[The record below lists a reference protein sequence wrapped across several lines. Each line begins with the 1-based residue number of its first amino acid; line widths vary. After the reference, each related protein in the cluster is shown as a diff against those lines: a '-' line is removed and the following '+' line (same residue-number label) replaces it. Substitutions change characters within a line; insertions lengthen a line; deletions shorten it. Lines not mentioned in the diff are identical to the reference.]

1 MTLLLSI
8 LALIAGPFIYALG
21 RKQPDIRQILDGFVF
36 ITVAGIVCVFI
47 IPQAISAGGFL
58 AIGFLLLGLAFPV
71 VIERT
76 FERSMHEAHVFILFL
91 AALGLVVH
99 AIVDGI
105 ALLPTASADGSG
117 LVHGGELFAALF
129 DNHLAVGVILHR
141 LPVGMAIWWSVR
153 SSFGVGAAVGT
164 FVTVIVA
171 TAFAYLLG
179 QPIVE
184 LAEAPSIAWLQ
195 AFVSGSLV
203 HVVAFGISHDHDEH
217 EHVEPATSAKDWGYR
232 VGILLGMFF
241 IFTAPHI
248 HG

>member
-8 LALIAGPFIYALG
+8 LALIVGPFIYGLG
-21 RKQPDIRQILDGFVF
+21 RRQPDIRRILDGFVF

-47 IPQAISAGGFL
+47 IPQAIAAGGLL

-71 VIERT
+71 LIERT
-76 FERSMHEAHVFILFL
+76 FEKSMHEAHIFILFL

-105 ALLPTASADGSG
+105 ALLPTASADSG
-117 LVHGGELFAALF
+117 DPVHGDGPFAALF

-153 SSFGVGAAVGT
+153 SSFGVTAAVAT
-164 FVTVIVA
+164 FATIIAA
-171 TAFAYLLG
+171 TAVAYLFG
-179 QPIVE
+179 QPIVK

-203 HVVAFGISHDHDEH
+203 HVVAFGISHDHGGH
-217 EHVEPATSAKDWGYR
+217 EHVEQTASGDDWGYR
-232 VGILLGMFF
+232 VGILIGMFF

-248 HG
+248 HN